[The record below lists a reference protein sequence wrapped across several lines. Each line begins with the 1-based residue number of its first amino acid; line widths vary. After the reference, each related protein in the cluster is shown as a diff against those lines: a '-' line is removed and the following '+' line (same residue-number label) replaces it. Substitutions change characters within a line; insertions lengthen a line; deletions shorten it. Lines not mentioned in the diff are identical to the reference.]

1 MKWPRLLVALP
12 LLAACERQ
20 ITTPEQTPFESD
32 LMEVGPLTT
41 DLLQP
46 GPRVPTLERDGLMS
60 ATAAPVMTTGPNP
73 DLLWRRSV
81 SGENTVWRMKD
92 TTYTGSAIGLPSAAT
107 AWEVGGVADF
117 NRDRRPDILWRR
129 ASTSSNVIWILNG
142 AGGVADIV
150 ALPTSAPEWKMA
162 GAGDFNRDGSPD
174 ILWRRPS
181 TSSVVLWMMNGAT
194 LTDIVALPALDSTWS
209 VGGIAD
215 MTGDGFPD
223 ILTRKVSTG
232 TNVLWRMNGVQKAE
246 EITLAPLAW
255 PWILAG
261 AGDFT
266 DDGKA
271 DLVWR
276 HPTSRKSVIWV
287 MNGTTYT
294 GVYTYLPE
302 VHPEWSI
309 VGVADFDPPPPVPS
323 SVTATAVSG
332 SRVDLAWADSS
343 ALETEFRV
351 EVRAGSSTTWT
362 LLATLPANTTTF
374 SHTNTVVNVQYSY
387 RVIACDGSACS
398 APSAIV
404 SATPGQSAPT
414 ADTGIVTALGTTTT
428 VSGSAVPNGLPT
440 VGWLELDDNAGFTS
454 PASSDTASLGSASAP
469 KGIERSFSGLTV
481 GGTYYFRMVARNSA
495 GTTYGSARSF
505 VVAAPPAPVGLN
517 ATFIT
522 SSLANSVD
530 WTFPDNY
537 GISYSVDGFRIE
549 RRRSD
554 ETTWTT
560 RDWREPAFCGSAGN
574 GHCGDYDINVRTPT
588 TYVYRVQLCNGVGCG
603 PWAETSVTTQVF
615 AAPTNLV
622 ATAGAGKVTLTWQ
635 DNTSS
640 EDSYRI
646 SRRSEADSVWHS
658 INEVDPNVTTVT
670 DNSVT
675 PGVRYEYR
683 VEAFASS
690 GTMSSGFKYQY
701 SDYSNVATA
710 VPY

>member
-32 LMEVGPLTT
+32 LMEVGPATT

-92 TTYTGSAIGLPSAAT
+92 TTYTGSAIGLPTAAA

-129 ASTSSNVIWILNG
+129 GSTSSNVIWILNG

-194 LTDIVALPALDSTWS
+194 LVDIVALPALDSTWS

-255 PWILAG
+255 PWVLAG
-261 AGDFT
+261 AGDFN

-276 HPTSRKSVIWV
+276 HPTSRKSVIWL

-294 GVYTYLPE
+294 GVYSYLPE

-332 SRVDLAWADSS
+332 SRVDVAWADSS

-362 LLATLPANTTTF
+362 LLATVPANTTTY
-374 SHTNTVVNVQYSY
+374 SHTNAVVNVQYSY
-387 RVIACDGSACS
+387 RVTACDGSACS
-398 APSAIV
+398 APSMIAT
-404 SATPGQSAPT
+404 ATPPVSAPT
-414 ADTGIVTALGTTTT
+414 ATTGSPYLVGTTSG
-428 VSGSAVPNGLPT
+428 VSGTAVPNGLAT
-440 VGWLELDDNAGFTS
+440 VGWLELDDNAGMTS
-454 PASSDTASLGSASAP
+454 PASSDTASLGSASAQQTLS
-469 KGIERSFSGLTV
+469 RSFAGLTV
-481 GGTYYFRMVARNSA
+481 GGTYYYRIVARNSA
-495 GTTYGSARSF
+495 GTTYGQTRSF
-505 VVAAPPAPVGLN
+505 VIVVPPAPVGLN

-522 SSLANSVD
+522 SALANSVD
-530 WTFPDNY
+530 WTLPANY
-537 GISYSVDGFRIE
+537 GVPQSLEGFRIE

-560 RDWREPAFCGSAGN
+560 RDWTDPAFCGTISN
-574 GHCGDYDINVRTPT
+574 GHCGDYSINIRTPT
-588 TYVYRVQLCNGVGCG
+588 TYFYRVQVCNNVGCG
-603 PWAETSVTTQVF
+603 PWAETSVTTQEF
-615 AAPTNLV
+615 AAPSNLV
-622 ATAGAGKVTLTWQ
+622 ATAGARRVTLTWQ
-635 DNTSS
+635 DNTDA
-640 EDSYRI
+640 ERAYVI
-646 SRRSEADSVWHS
+646 SRRSEADSTWQR
-658 INEVDPNVTTVT
+658 IGRTDANNTVYGDT
-670 DNSVT
+670 NVT
-675 PGVRYEYR
+675 PGVRYYYR
-683 VEAFASS
+683 VYGSTSTERGETFYYYATTPF
-690 GTMSSGFKYQY
+690 
-701 SDYSNVATA
+701 SNEATA